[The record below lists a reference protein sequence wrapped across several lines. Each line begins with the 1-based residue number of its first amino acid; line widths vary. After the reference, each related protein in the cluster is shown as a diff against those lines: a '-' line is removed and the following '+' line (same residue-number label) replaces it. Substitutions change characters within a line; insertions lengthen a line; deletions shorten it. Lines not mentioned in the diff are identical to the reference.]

1 MEVNY
6 GTYQEDKIEEVSS
19 TCKMPKAQLVAI
31 SPDGKFFAVLDTR
44 KLEFHLG
51 EIRDIKNY
59 ESTNLYLAD
68 KRDMTRRNLK
78 SSPMGKLC
86 EILHWNV
93 EATNPRDDDVTS
105 GRTVICRVECGSGP
119 GNDNSHF
126 AIPVSDPMEIRGK
139 DCYCF
144 SIGGIVTIVHE
155 SDYPPYTNINISIIN
170 TNGINKISLRESN
183 TGINRPFVSHVNF
196 PEALEAETPESC
208 MTRLHACIY
217 HRYFLLTQINSGA
230 RMIGL
235 YDLSTL
241 EPIQYFGIL
250 ERNMRE
256 PPNQPNVHYAI
267 SSNRQLFAFSYG
279 TGEIRIYWME
289 NGLEVGYLLLGG
301 ENEQKIRLL
310 EFVENDEKLFIM
322 VEEYIIKDHGKAL
335 RKQDI
340 KVWNFFSNN
349 NVIRSFQGNEIKG
362 MKVTSQ
368 MRRPGKIFAIDCDE
382 GDERGE
388 DEDEDEDL
396 DPSAHGHD
404 GDDEG
409 DEGDYKEEDD
419 ADEKEE
425 IVYEEKG
432 GKIYSVFD
440 LKVIAEFIK
449 GKRLSPNY
457 LDNLI
462 EEEKYNFVDGE
473 KEGGKHGRTRGHF
486 IIQKRGSEYIKL
498 AVDNSEQFK
507 HVVKDREP
515 WGQDKNYLQTSC
527 FIDAKENLQLFIGR
541 STVQV
546 WRRSLGKK
554 KPTLEYIWTS
564 DVDPEEEVDR
574 SLNIRKLKVGD
585 KSFFL
590 EVYWKKASA
599 VEKTKVIRWPCKN
612 RHVKAVK
619 HACKALGHLYSRK
632 KRIKG
637 LKRYQKFERLI
648 ESITFIIWRFIEE
661 YPEVWRMMD
670 IRYNVM
676 DWLVRGRSLF
686 LIKYILFRN
695 KVDFGKGESNIRRNL
710 HIPRLTKWKKSG
722 DSRNFHHFDI
732 SCPSNA
738 LEWAI
743 QCYDG
748 ISLKEIIIIGYLL
761 EYYTNRAKYHVG
773 WMITVSRCVPM
784 LYDKRLDYYAETL
797 FYKDCF
803 AGQEINVNS
812 KTWGLLS
819 QEYLIECGKSKSVK
833 ALRPYYLRHHYTES
847 SIMIRFLIHLVNLW
861 RWVTKSFIDMFRNFF
876 QDWTQDKVASDI
888 SLRLV
893 PLPKFIQEYDGDQSE
908 DNKTITWKKTL
919 GRILRSI
926 IIPQGYGKS
935 SECMSPLIKTLKHVS
950 QDTTILDNPA
960 MEAVINYKWQDARNY
975 FQSLFFIFMVYAVC
989 FGIVS
994 WAYITHVSAE
1004 GVYRNLIVF
1013 IIALFYYLAY
1023 YLFAVEVQQ
1032 FLLHGIGKYF
1042 NIFNFFDLISLVAP
1056 VVVMSIMVATSFQFE
1071 DAFGSVTSK
1080 RDLVI
1085 AISFSVLILWAEFV
1099 LYLRSYSAIA
1109 IYIYMVFSILKEVWP
1124 FLAFLILVVIGFAH
1138 AMYILLARPTFLN
1151 LIPNTSSFTIT
1162 NTTTNATIDAKITS
1176 DFDPNLYVDNP
1187 FSYFLTSMEATYL
1200 WLGGNWSQEGTWVF
1214 WAVQALS
1221 LLGSILLVTVLQN
1234 LLIALMGG
1242 VYSTASE
1249 KSHSALLRFRADLIL
1264 DYEILDKIYIF
1275 PPEKD
1280 PDVIWFSGSSKN
1292 INDWLGSRKFKS
1304 ECLYKKYED
1313 EYICDEYEFSLD
1325 RKNAKQDSDGSFW
1338 VFPGEG
1344 KRIEDRM
1351 EIMEHATEGV
1361 EESEVAQLKKSMDE
1375 KIKDLQNN
1383 FNQLLQLLQKE

>member
-1 MEVNY
+1 RELTMEVFN

-31 SPDGKFFAVLDTR
+31 SPDGKFFAKLDVIYVAISR
-44 KLEFHLG
+44 VV
-51 EIRDIKNY
+51 R
-59 ESTNLYLAD
+59 
-68 KRDMTRRNLK
+68 RDMTRSNLK
-78 SSPMGKLC
+78 SSPVRKLY

-119 GNDNSHF
+119 GNDKSHF
-126 AIPVSDPMEIRGK
+126 AIPVSDPVEIRGRN
-139 DCYCF
+139 CYCF
-144 SIGGIVTIVHE
+144 RIGGIVTIVHE
-155 SDYPPYTNINISIIN
+155 SDYPPYTNVHVSVINA
-170 TNGINKISLRESN
+170 NGIKKISLRELN

-289 NGLEVGYLLLGG
+289 NGLEVGYLMLGG

-322 VEEYIIKDHGKAL
+322 VEEYIVEDRGKSL
-335 RKQDI
+335 RKRDI
-340 KVWNFFSNN
+340 
-349 NVIRSFQGNEIKG
+349 
-362 MKVTSQ
+362 
-368 MRRPGKIFAIDCDE
+368 
-382 GDERGE
+382 
-388 DEDEDEDL
+388 
-396 DPSAHGHD
+396 
-404 GDDEG
+404 
-409 DEGDYKEEDD
+409 
-419 ADEKEE
+419 KEE

-457 LDNLI
+457 VDNLI
-462 EEEKYNFVDGE
+462 EEEKYNFAGGE
-473 KEGGKHGRTRGHF
+473 KEGGKHGVTRGHF

-498 AVDNSEQFK
+498 DVDNSEQFK
-507 HVVKDREP
+507 HVVKDGEP

-527 FIDAKENLQLFIGR
+527 FIDDKENLQLFIGR

-564 DVDPEEEVDR
+564 EVDPEEEVDK

-590 EVYWKKASA
+590 EVYWKKGSA

-676 DWLVRGRSLF
+676 DWLIRGRSLF
-686 LIKYILFRN
+686 LVKYILFGN
-695 KVDFGKGESNIRRNL
+695 KVDIEKGESNIRRNL
-710 HIPRLTKWKKSG
+710 HIPRLTKWKKKG
-722 DSRNFHHFDI
+722 NSRHFHHFDI
-732 SCPSNA
+732 GCPSNA

-743 QCYDG
+743 QNYDG
-748 ISLKEIIIIGYLL
+748 ISRKETIIIGYLL
-761 EYYTNRAKYHVG
+761 EYYTDRAKYHVG
-773 WMITVSRCVPM
+773 WMITVSRCVPK

-819 QEYLIECGKSKSVK
+819 QEYLIGCGKSKSIK
-833 ALRPYYLRHHYTES
+833 ALRPYYLRHHYTKS
-847 SIMIRFLIHLVNLW
+847 SIIIRFLIHLVNLW
-861 RWVTKSFIDMFRNFF
+861 RWVTKNFIDMFGNLF
-876 QDWTQDKVASDI
+876 QDWTRDNVSSDI

-893 PLPKFIQEYDGDQSE
+893 PLPKFIQEYGDQSE
-908 DNKTITWKKTL
+908 NNETITGKKTL
-919 GRILRSI
+919 GQILRSI

-950 QDTTILDNPA
+950 LDTTILDNPA
-960 MEAVINYKWQDARNY
+960 MEAVINYKWQEARNY
-975 FQSLFFIFMVYAVC
+975 FQSLFFIFLVYAAC

-994 WAYITHVSAE
+994 WAYITHVSAT
-1004 GVYRNLIVF
+1004 GVYRNLMVF
-1013 IIALFYYLAY
+1013 VIALFYYLAY
-1023 YLFAVEVQQ
+1023 YLFVVEVQQ
-1032 FLLHGIGKYF
+1032 FLLHGIRKYF

-1056 VVVMSIMVATSFQFE
+1056 VVVMSIMVSTSFQFE

-1085 AISFSVLILWAEFV
+1085 SISFSVLTLWAEFI

-1124 FLAFLILVVIGFAH
+1124 FLAFLVLVVIGFAH

-1162 NTTTNATIDAKITS
+1162 NTTTNTTIDAKITS
-1176 DFDPNLYVDNP
+1176 DFDPNLYTDNP
-1187 FSYFLTSMEATYL
+1187 YSDFLTSMEYTYL
-1200 WLGGNWSQEGTWVF
+1200 WLGGNWSQEATWVF

-1242 VYSTASE
+1242 VYSKASE
-1249 KSHSALLRFRADLIL
+1249 NSHSALLRFRADLIL

-1275 PPEKD
+1275 PLEKD
-1280 PDVIWFSGSSKN
+1280 PEIVWFSGSSKS
-1292 INDWLGSRKFKS
+1292 INEWLESRKFKS

-1313 EYICDEYEFSLD
+1313 EYICDEYEFKLD
-1325 RKNAKQDSDGSFW
+1325 KKNARQDSDESFW

-1344 KRIEDRM
+1344 KKIGDRK

-1361 EESEVAQLKKSMDE
+1361 EESEVAQLKKNMDE

-1383 FNQLLQLLQKE
+1383 FNQLLKLLQKE